1 MKEDELQVI
10 FGTGPLGMS
19 VMRALN
25 QEGFKVKM
33 VNRSGKA
40 PQGLPSSV
48 EIVSGDA
55 YNLDF
60 TRSVCAGASVVYQC
74 AQPHYWEWPAKF
86 PSLQASILEGASS
99 AGAKLIVGE
108 NLYMYGE
115 VNGPIHEDLPY
126 AAQTRKGKVRGE
138 MARLL
143 LEAHQTGRVRA
154 AMGRGSDF
162 YGPSVLDS
170 ALGDRA
176 ILPAL
181 KGKAAS
187 LGGKLDLPHTY
198 TYINDF
204 GKALAILGQR
214 EEALG
219 QAWHVSNPPTLTQ
232 RELMNLFFQEI
243 GKPPKMSS
251 VSKLMMSLAGL
262 FIPGAR
268 ETVEMMYEFEKPFIV
283 DSSKFIRAFGNIA
296 TSQQTAIQQTITWYR
311 DHLAMNHSLIQAEEK
326 ATA

>member
-1 MKEDELQVI
+1 MKENELQVI

-19 VMRALN
+19 VMRALTE
-25 QEGFKVKM
+25 QGFKVKM

-40 PQGLPSSV
+40 PQGLPASV
-48 EIVSGDA
+48 EIVGGDA
-55 YNLDF
+55 YNPDF
-60 TRSVCAGASVVYQC
+60 ARSVCAGASVVYQC
-74 AQPHYWEWPAKF
+74 SQPRYWEWPEKF
-86 PSLQASILEGASS
+86 PPLQASILEGAAS
-99 AGAKLIVGE
+99 AGAKLIAGE

-138 MARLL
+138 MAHTL
-143 LEAHQTGRVRA
+143 LEAHQTGRIRV

-162 YGPSVLDS
+162 YGPGVLDS
-170 ALGDRA
+170 ALGNRA

-181 KGKAAS
+181 QGKAAS

-204 GKALAILGQR
+204 GKALALLSQR

-219 QAWHVSNPPTLTQ
+219 QAWHVPNPPTLSQ
-232 RELMNLFFQEI
+232 RELMTLFFNEI
-243 GKPPKMSS
+243 GKPPKMSH
-251 VSKLMMSLAGL
+251 VSKRMMSMAGL

-268 ETVEMMYEFEKPFIV
+268 RNRGDDVRVRETLYN
-283 DSSKFIRAFGNIA
+283 R
-296 TSQQTAIQQTITWYR
+296 
-311 DHLAMNHSLIQAEEK
+311 
-326 ATA
+326 

>member
-1 MKEDELQVI
+1 MKENELQVI

-19 VMRALN
+19 VMQALN

-33 VNRSGKA
+33 INRSGKA

-48 EIVSGDA
+48 KIVGGDA

-74 AQPHYWEWPAKF
+74 AQPRYWEWPEKF
-86 PSLQASILEGASS
+86 PPLQASILEGAAS

-126 AAQTRKGKVRGE
+126 AARTRKGKVRGE
-138 MARLL
+138 MTRAL
-143 LEAHQTGRVRA
+143 LEAHQTGRVRVA
-154 AMGRGSDF
+154 IGRGSDF
-162 YGPSVLDS
+162 YGPGVLDS

-181 KGKAAS
+181 QGKAAS
-187 LGGKLDLPHTY
+187 LGGKLDLPHSY
-198 TYINDF
+198 TFINDF

-219 QAWHVSNPPTLTQ
+219 QAWHVPNPPTLTQ
-232 RELMNLFFQEI
+232 RELMTLFFNEI

-251 VSKLMMSLAGL
+251 VSKRMMSMAGL

-268 ETVEMMYEFEKPFIV
+268 ETVEMMYEFEKPFII
-283 DSSKFIRAFGNIA
+283 DSSKFIRSFGNIA
-296 TSQQTAIQQTITWYR
+296 TAHQPAIQQTIAWYR
-311 DHLAMNHSLIQAEEK
+311 DYLAKNPS
-326 ATA
+326 

>member
-1 MKEDELQVI
+1 
-10 FGTGPLGMS
+10 
-19 VMRALN
+19 
-25 QEGFKVKM
+25 M

-40 PQGLPSSV
+40 PQGVPASV

-60 TRSVCAGASVVYQC
+60 TRSACTGANVVYQC
-74 AQPHYWEWPAKF
+74 AQPRYWEWPDKF
-86 PSLQASILEGASS
+86 PPLQASILEGAAS

-126 AAQTRKGKVRGE
+126 AARTRKGKVRGE
-138 MARLL
+138 MTRAL
-143 LEAHQTGRVRA
+143 LEAHQTGRVRVA
-154 AMGRGSDF
+154 IGRGSDF
-162 YGPSVLDS
+162 YGPGVLDS

-181 KGKAAS
+181 QGKAAS

-204 GKALAILGQR
+204 GRALAILGQHD
-214 EEALG
+214 EALG
-219 QAWHVSNPPTLTQ
+219 QAWHVPNPPTLTQ
-232 RELMNLFFQEI
+232 RELMTLFFQEI
-243 GKPPKMSS
+243 GKPPKLSS
-251 VSKLMMSLAGL
+251 VSKLMMALAGL

-283 DSSKFIRAFGNIA
+283 DNSKFIRSFGNIA
-296 TSQQTAIQQTITWYR
+296 TTHQIAIQQTIAWYR
-311 DHLAMNHSLIQAEEK
+311 DDLAADQVPIQAEKE
-326 ATA
+326 ALA